1 MLAVGNKQEPQREG
15 VTVLKGWR
23 RREDAPKSS
32 PLGSRELA
40 RFLVQAWGRGP
51 SKRNPV
57 APVLPLRGLRARA
70 LGRPLSLGKEVKGFI
85 RNEAFGLGAHSYL

>member
-1 MLAVGNKQEPQREG
+1 MLAVGNKLEPQREG

-32 PLGSRELA
+32 SLGSWELA
-40 RFLVQAWGRGP
+40 RVLVQTWGRGP
-51 SKRNPV
+51 SRHNPV
-57 APVLPLRGLRARA
+57 APILPLRGLRARA